1 MTPKILITDYE
12 APDSVQ
18 YGEEFKVTIKFM
30 NNSKKKAIENMS
42 MTITPPEG
50 VSIVNGT
57 NKRHY
62 ITIPQRQ
69 STTETFHFKASKD
82 LKLESI
88 PIAVKF
94 DGQYKVDGKYSGVVA
109 SEETSTSPP
118 SPSPRRRT
126 RRSRGASPALKSST
140 SPRPIPSSRTRTAT

>member
-1 MTPKILITDYE
+1 MLTAPVSACTAERTPGSSIKMCIRDSDKEVAEDTMTPKILITDYE

-69 STTETFHFKASKD
+69 STTETRC
-82 LKLESI
+82 
-88 PIAVKF
+88 V
-94 DGQYKVDGKYSGVVA
+94 
-109 SEETSTSPP
+109 
-118 SPSPRRRT
+118 
-126 RRSRGASPALKSST
+126 
-140 SPRPIPSSRTRTAT
+140 